1 MCGPPLANPPFFLH
15 TATFDPAAGAGKRC
29 GAVECAAGAAAAGDE
44 SVGGGDAPP
53 RRCALAAAAGPAPGV
68 APQLAVRICD
78 FSKKHRRARETFS
91 ESHTTH
97 LLGELPLAAAA
108 GRAPGLAQQLA
119 MDGFGVNAWTR
130 LLHDSPTL
138 CMHRSWCLS
147 AVHAASVSTGAAI
160 SGCEAVLCVHRRLS
174 MTLLST
180 VLLGAVALYMVAM
193 RLARGAPDYRQV
205 QLESPSGEDALEAGT
220 PEEEMPTAALL
231 TQGSAS
237 PRFGQ

>member
-1 MCGPPLANPPFFLH
+1 VDLLLPTLLSSCTLQPSTPPQAPANAVVLWSVPPGLRPLAMSL
-15 TATFDPAAGAGKRC
+15 
-29 GAVECAAGAAAAGDE
+29 
-44 SVGGGDAPP
+44 SV
-53 RRCALAAAAGPAPGV
+53 V
-68 APQLAVRICD
+68 A
-78 FSKKHRRARETFS
+78 
-91 ESHTTH
+91 TH
-97 LLGELPLAAAA
+97 LLGDVPSPPLLGLLQGWLHNWRCVYVTSRRNTAE
-108 GRAPGLAQQLA
+108 PGKRFLSHTPRTCWASCPSPPPLGVLQGWLSSLA